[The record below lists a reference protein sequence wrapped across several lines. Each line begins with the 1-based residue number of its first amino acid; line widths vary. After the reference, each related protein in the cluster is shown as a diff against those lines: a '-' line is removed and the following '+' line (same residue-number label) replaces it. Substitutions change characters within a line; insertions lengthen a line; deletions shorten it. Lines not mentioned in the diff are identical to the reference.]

1 MIIGLLTAVAA
12 SACYGTGSVLQ
23 AVGSRKSARQEAA
36 KASTTGVTQH
46 GGPSLSSTAKAA
58 VTWEFLLGSVLDFI
72 GFGLGALAARLL
84 PLFLSQTVISANLVI
99 TAVLSIKLLGI
110 RLSKAEWGSI
120 GVVCSALVLLA
131 TAAGPEG
138 NGHTPIA
145 THWWLLTAS
154 VLLMGGGTLIVRLMG
169 GRAAIFAGLLSGLG
183 FGALGVGVRVLNG
196 ADPFHLPSMLA
207 DPALYAILV
216 AGLGGMYLHTV
227 ALQIGSVNGA
237 TAALVVG
244 ETVVPGIL
252 GVLWLGDSSR
262 PGFAWVA
269 VLGFVVAV
277 AGAVAVAWFGEP
289 EPDGS
294 DAATA
299 SAARSS
305 SGADKE
311 LGSPG
316 PGAPNVANG
325 ALPGGAASSPGHE
338 HAPGAT
344 REARRGAERS
354 R

>member
-23 AVGSRKSARQEAA
+23 AVGSRKSARREAA
-36 KASTTGVTQH
+36 AASTTGVTQH

-58 VTWEFLLGSVLDFI
+58 VTWEFMTGTVLDFL
-72 GFGLGALAARLL
+72 GFALGALAARLL

-110 RLSKAEWGSI
+110 RLTRPEWVSI

-138 NGHTPIA
+138 GGDTPIA
-145 THWWLLTAS
+145 GHWWLLAAS
-154 VLLMGGGTLIVRLMG
+154 LAIVGGGTLIVRLLG
-169 GRAAIFAGLLSGLG
+169 GRAAILAGLLSGLG

-196 ADPFHLPSMLA
+196 VDPLALPSLLG

-216 AGLGGMYLHTV
+216 AGIGGMYLHTV

-252 GVLWLGDSSR
+252 GVLWLGDASR

-277 AGAVAVAWFGEP
+277 AGAVAVAWCGAPDP
-289 EPDGS
+289 EAVPDTAGDAHGPQESPSGDRPAPDG
-294 DAATA
+294 DAPRPPSAT
-299 SAARSS
+299 
-305 SGADKE
+305 
-311 LGSPG
+311 
-316 PGAPNVANG
+316 
-325 ALPGGAASSPGHE
+325 GGAGS
-338 HAPGAT
+338 
-344 REARRGAERS
+344 AEQPAMPLTGQRTGS
-354 R
+354 

>member
-36 KASTTGVTQH
+36 KASTAGVTQH

-58 VTWEFLLGSVLDFI
+58 VTWEFMVGTVLDFI

-99 TAVLSIKLLGI
+99 TAVLSVKLLGI
-110 RLSKAEWGSI
+110 RLTRPEWASI
-120 GVVCSALVLLA
+120 AVVCSALVLLA

-138 NGHTPIA
+138 TGHTPIA
-145 THWWLLTAS
+145 THWWLLVAS
-154 VLLMGGGTLIVRLMG
+154 IVLIGGGTVIVRMLG
-169 GRAAIFAGLLSGLG
+169 GRAAILAGLLSGLG

-196 ADPFHLPSMLA
+196 AAPFHLPSLLS

-216 AGLGGMYLHTV
+216 AGIGGMYLHTV

-252 GVLWLGDSSR
+252 GVLWLGDASR
-262 PGFAWVA
+262 PGFAWMA

-289 EPDGS
+289 E
-294 DAATA
+294 
-299 SAARSS
+299 
-305 SGADKE
+305 SGPE
-311 LGSPG
+311 TEPGSPG
-316 PGAPNVANG
+316 ARSTDAEAEAAPT
-325 ALPGGAASSPGHE
+325 GGS
-338 HAPGAT
+338 APDGGQ
-344 REARRGAERS
+344 RAEGRPAPAEQPTTPAG
-354 R
+354 RP

>member
-23 AVGSRKSARQEAA
+23 AVGSRKSARREAA
-36 KASTTGVTQH
+36 KSSAATGVTQH

-58 VTWEFLLGSVLDFI
+58 VTWEFMVGTVLDFV
-72 GFGLGALAARLL
+72 GFALGALAARML

-99 TAVLSIKLLGI
+99 TAVLGIKLLGI
-110 RLSKAEWGSI
+110 RLSRAEWSSI
-120 GVVCSALVLLA
+120 AVVCSALVLLA

-138 NGHTPIA
+138 SGHTPIS
-145 THWWLLTAS
+145 THWWLLVAS
-154 VLLMGGGTLIVRLMG
+154 LVLMGGGTLIVRLLG
-169 GRAAIFAGLLSGLG
+169 GRAAILAGLLSGLG

-196 ADPFHLPSMLA
+196 ADPFHLPSLLA

-216 AGLGGMYLHTV
+216 AGIGGMYLHTV

-252 GVLWLGDSSR
+252 GVLWLGDASR

-277 AGAVAVAWFGEP
+277 AGAVAVAWFGESET
-289 EPDGS
+289 EPAPAPGGT
-294 DAATA
+294 DAEVTA
-299 SAARSS
+299 SATGGPALV
-305 SGADKE
+305 G
-311 LGSPG
+311 GTSPAAG
-316 PGAPNVANG
+316 GAPAEVPAHPLTG
-325 ALPGGAASSPGHE
+325 
-338 HAPGAT
+338 T
-344 REARRGAERS
+344 RER
-354 R
+354 